1 MSVLATQ
8 TTPARFENGE
18 GGLEANLTQD
28 IIVKDYPALSDIHE
42 FVAFKRKWEY
52 LFTYAGSGFAK
63 GYITCHMLTFIR
75 QVGRIFLLTLVPSD
89 GLYLLTE
96 QYTSAL

>member
-1 MSVLATQ
+1 MGTHIAVPYEPYYTVTVRS
-8 TTPARFENGE
+8 P
-18 GGLEANLTQD
+18 
-28 IIVKDYPALSDIHE
+28 S
-42 FVAFKRKWEY
+42 
-52 LFTYAGSGFAK
+52 FAK

-96 QYTSAL
+96 RYTSAL